1 MMSDN
6 LQKFLFLGVMMA
18 VAISV
23 YGVPGRSGAHTTVLS
38 YPASTLK
45 AEVPL
50 LILPVPGLM
59 SASSQSPSSS
69 TAAASGIHRAFAT
82 IPGTTVE
89 NIPAAHAPSPRDN
102 PPVIRAEAALV
113 ENFTTG
119 EVYASQNSDKRWPL
133 ASLTKLMTA
142 VIAMQ
147 KFNQNDVIPVT
158 GTVSGGDIVS
168 GIEGRYTM
176 NDLLNVML
184 VASRNEVA
192 EAFAASYGRVSFL
205 AAMNEQAREWGMR
218 DTHYD
223 DPSGLSATNQ
233 TTIADLQKLVMHIST
248 AYPGIWKITEQ
259 PKQTITDLN
268 NGKTLTFDA
277 TNMFAGEPE
286 FMGGKT
292 GFTDEAQGNLISL
305 FKYRELPVLVIVLG
319 TDDRFGD
326 TSKLY
331 AWYKNVV
338 Q

>member
-1 MMSDN
+1 M
-6 LQKFLFLGVMMA
+6 
-18 VAISV
+18 
-23 YGVPGRSGAHTTVLS
+23 
-38 YPASTLK
+38 
-45 AEVPL
+45 
-50 LILPVPGLM
+50 
-59 SASSQSPSSS
+59 
-69 TAAASGIHRAFAT
+69 
-82 IPGTTVE
+82 
-89 NIPAAHAPSPRDN
+89 
-102 PPVIRAEAALV
+102 IRAEAALV